1 MPSIIYSYY
10 MSGLIQSLPSPS
22 SYSGAITHTWLGESW
37 MVDVEALVIMMAMIS
52 SVSPSRQG
60 ARTEFLVPGI
70 GFLVVAAQRTCFAKI
85 SKPPHDFTSRR
96 SYRRKGRPRRCRRRP
111 DATLARPGLARAGVV
126 SGPLR
131 GLLFPSLWVR
141 GSSGKIGLLAYFLGF
156 FPKVDFLHKNKTP
169 GQLC

>member
-22 SYSGAITHTWLGESW
+22 AYSGGITHTWLGESW
-37 MVDVEALVIMMAMIS
+37 MVDVEALVMMMAMIS

-70 GFLVVAAQRTCFAKI
+70 GFLVVAAQRTYFAKI
-85 SKPPHDFTSRR
+85 SEPPRDFSSRR

-111 DATLARPGLARAGVV
+111 DATQVRPGLGQRWVL

-131 GLLFPSLWVR
+131 GLPLLSIWLCESFV
-141 GSSGKIGLLAYFLGF
+141 KI
-156 FPKVDFLHKNKTP
+156 
-169 GQLC
+169 